1 MVTFSTTLET
11 LVRLSDVVAARSSR
25 RDKIGLIADLLGRL
39 DRDETSLAA
48 SYLAGEIP
56 QGRVGVGPAQV
67 EALRG
72 LAPVDRGQ
80 LTLGDLDR
88 TFDALLAVKGAGAQ
102 AKRRSLLQ
110 RLFEQATREEQGFLA
125 RLMLGELRQ
134 GAVEGL
140 VMEAVAQAAA
150 LDPGLVRRALMLSGD
165 AARVTR
171 TAFDSGAAGLRAI
184 GLELFRPILPML
196 AQPAEDLDD
205 ALARLAAPDL
215 EFKLDGARV
224 QVHKRGE
231 EVRVYSRQGHEVT
244 AAVPEIPELIATLP
258 VADLVLDGEV
268 LALHADGRPHPFQ
281 TSMRRFGRRLDVAS
295 LRAELPLSVF
305 FFDCIQCDGTLMIDA
320 PARERFGAL
329 ASVIPDPA
337 LIPRL
342 QPSDAAEA
350 RAFLDQALAAGHEG
364 IMAKDPAAPYAAGAR
379 GRQWLKIKPTHTLD
393 LVILAAERGS
403 GRRSRWL
410 SNLHLGA
417 RDPAGGFVML
427 GKTFKGLTDAMLTW
441 QTERLSALAVAQDGQ
456 VVHVRP
462 ELVVEIAFNELQES
476 AQYSGGLA
484 LRFAR
489 VKRHRPDKTADQA
502 DDIATVQ
509 ALFRRQIAYSASGS
523 HG

>member
-1 MVTFSTTLET
+1 MDTSMSTLET
-11 LVRLSDVVAARSSR
+11 LVRLSGEVAARSSR

-39 DRDETSLAA
+39 DGHETELAA
-48 SYLAGEIP
+48 SYLAGAIP

-67 EALRG
+67 DALRG
-72 LAPVDRGQ
+72 LVPVEQGR
-80 LTLGDLDR
+80 LTLDDLDR
-88 TFDALLAVKGAGAQ
+88 TFAALLAVKGVGAQ
-102 AKRRSLLQ
+102 TQRRVLLHG
-110 RLFEQATREEQGFLA
+110 LFEQATRDEQGFLG

-140 VMEAVAQAAA
+140 VMEAVARAAG
-150 LDPGLVRRALMLSGD
+150 LDPELVRRALMLSGD
-165 AARVTR
+165 PARVTR
-171 TAFDSGAAGLRAI
+171 TAFDTGAAGLRAI

-205 ALARLAAPDL
+205 ALACLPAPDL

-244 AAVPEIPELIATLP
+244 AAVPEIPELIAPLP

-268 LALHADGRPHPFQ
+268 LALRADGRPHPFQ
-281 TSMRRFGRRLDVAS
+281 TSMRRFGRRLDIAR
-295 LRAELPLSVF
+295 LRAELPLSAF
-305 FFDCIQCDGTLMIDA
+305 FFDCIQCDGTLLIDA

-329 ASVIPDPA
+329 AEVLPERA

-342 QPSDAAEA
+342 RPSDAAEA
-350 RAFLDQALAAGHEG
+350 RVFLERALAAGHEG
-364 IMAKDPAAPYAAGAR
+364 IMAKDPDAPYAAGAR

-393 LVILAAERGS
+393 LVVLAAEWGS

-417 RDPAGGFVML
+417 RDPAGGFMML
-427 GKTFKGLTDAMLTW
+427 GKTFKGLTDAMLNW
-441 QTERLSALAVAQDGQ
+441 QTEHLSALAVAREGQ

-462 ELVVEIAFNELQES
+462 ELVVEIAFNELQS
-476 AQYSGGLA
+476 SPRYPGGLA

-489 VKRHRPDKTADQA
+489 VRRHRPDKNADQA
-502 DDIATVQ
+502 DDIATVR
-509 ALFRRQIAYSASGS
+509 ALFRRQIADSS
-523 HG
+523 